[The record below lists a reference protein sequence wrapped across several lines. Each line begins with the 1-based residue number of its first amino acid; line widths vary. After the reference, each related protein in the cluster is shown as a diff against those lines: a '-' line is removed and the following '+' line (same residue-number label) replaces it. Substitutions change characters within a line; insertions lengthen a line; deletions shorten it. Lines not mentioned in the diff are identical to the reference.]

1 MVDLWHRNDGRPTT
15 ANQLGINDVNFFR
28 TMCDYAVTNLSV
40 DATKIY
46 ATGMFEWWIYGITT
60 WLRIK

>member
-1 MVDLWHRNDGRPTT
+1 MALWFRNDGGLTNGNKLER
-15 ANQLGINDVNFFR
+15 NHVNFFR

-46 ATGMFEWWIYGITT
+46 ATGMSNGGFMASE
-60 WLRIK
+60 